1 MSYDYIAVNAGKRFL
16 TTSFSPW
23 LVYDGELKL
32 ERQRFLNDPLFNT
45 LQSDLYDSDMAE
57 VLGRIETSVLPDFT
71 NYDWSEGNSF
81 LLYNS

>member
-1 MSYDYIAVNAGKRFL
+1 M
-16 TTSFSPW
+16 
-23 LVYDGELKL
+23 

-71 NYDWSEGNSF
+71 NYDWSEGKTATTHSI
-81 LLYNS
+81 SPRRRPI

>member
-1 MSYDYIAVNAGKRFL
+1 M
-16 TTSFSPW
+16 
-23 LVYDGELKL
+23 YDGELKL

-71 NYDWSEGNSF
+71 NYDWSEGKP
-81 LLYNS
+81 

>member
-1 MSYDYIAVNAGKRFL
+1 MRTIFR
-16 TTSFSPW
+16 PW

-71 NYDWSEGNSF
+71 NYDWSEGKP
-81 LLYNS
+81 

>member
-1 MSYDYIAVNAGKRFL
+1 M

-71 NYDWSEGNSF
+71 NFDWSEGKSF
-81 LLYNS
+81 LL

>member
-1 MSYDYIAVNAGKRFL
+1 MRTIFR
-16 TTSFSPW
+16 PW

-71 NYDWSEGNSF
+71 NYDWSEGKPYQLFHNQ
-81 LLYNS
+81 